1 MESTRTSPRAPL
13 ECAIPLQ
20 PQLLFRARRLA
31 GNDADAND
39 LVQDTFERALR
50 SAGAPAKVVELRPW
64 LMRVLT
70 NLWIDSV
77 RARAVRR
84 AIPFCE
90 ETMSA
95 AISSADTTVP
105 AETNDGRELSL
116 SEVTSALSKVP
127 QPLQTALRMHVMDR
141 KSYRE
146 IARELGVP
154 SSTVGTRILRARCYL
169 RRALDTQTHEEI
181 FPACQNVA

>member
-1 MESTRTSPRAPL
+1 MHSTRPTQPARL
-13 ECAIPLQ
+13 QCAIPLQ

-31 GNDADAND
+31 GNDADASD

-50 SAGAPAKVVELRPW
+50 SANAPAKVVELRPW

-77 RARAVRR
+77 RAKAVRR
-84 AIPFCE
+84 TIPFCE

-95 AISSADTTVP
+95 PQGFSEPDPVTEDADS
-105 AETNDGRELSL
+105 RELSL

-127 QPLQTALRMHVMDR
+127 QPHQAALRMHVMDR

-169 RRALDTQTHEEI
+169 RRALDVPTDEEI
-181 FPACQNVA
+181 FPARQNVA